1 MIKSI
6 IKEVKLGEDTLTFTS
21 LTYGDMIDISSLYEK
36 IEKEE
41 TDISVKAMKQNLIS
55 LAFHLKKLNGQSISY
70 SEAEAYLRNL
80 APEDVLDLLK
90 IVNEIETE
98 KAKIVE
104 ELKKK

>member
-41 TDISVKAMKQNLIS
+41 TDVSVKAMKQNLIS
-55 LAFHLKKLNGQSISY
+55 LAFHLKKLNGQPISY
-70 SEAEAYLRNL
+70 SEAEVYLRNL